1 VKEKI
6 FATGAAFWTHEVPI
20 DNHVVPNYNDTMQNR
35 FEPFIASGS
44 KEEGLLLQIEKKKL
58 PVHVAIIMDGN
69 GRWAKRRSLDR
80 FEGHLAGAEAAR
92 VVAECCARLGIGYL
106 TLFTFSSE
114 NWKRPVREVNR
125 LMDML
130 YRKLTE
136 EREILTKN
144 RIRLRVLGDLERLPR
159 KLRAKLNETEALT
172 EGHENLQIN
181 LALSYGAR
189 QEIIQA
195 VRRIAMDGIPVQK
208 INEKLF
214 KKYLYTGD
222 IPDPELLIR
231 TSGEYRIS
239 NFLLFQSAYSEFYF
253 SPELWPDFGV
263 KSLLSALLDFQ
274 NRERRYGGI

>member
-1 VKEKI
+1 
-6 FATGAAFWTHEVPI
+6 
-20 DNHVVPNYNDTMQNR
+20 MQNR
-35 FEPFIASGS
+35 FEPLIPAGS
-44 KEEGLLLQIEKKKL
+44 EEERLLLQIDKKKL

-69 GRWAKRRSLDR
+69 GRWAKRRKLDR

-92 VVAECCARLGIGYL
+92 VVAESCARLGIGYL

-114 NWKRPVREVNR
+114 NWKRPVREVSK

-144 RIRLRVLGDLERLPR
+144 RIRLKVLGDLERLPQ
-159 KLRAKLNETEALT
+159 KLRAKLNETEAMT

-189 QEIIQA
+189 QEIVQA
-195 VRRIAMDGIPVQK
+195 AKRIAADGIPVQK

-214 KKYLYTGD
+214 KKYLYTCD

-274 NRERRYGGI
+274 KRERRYGGL